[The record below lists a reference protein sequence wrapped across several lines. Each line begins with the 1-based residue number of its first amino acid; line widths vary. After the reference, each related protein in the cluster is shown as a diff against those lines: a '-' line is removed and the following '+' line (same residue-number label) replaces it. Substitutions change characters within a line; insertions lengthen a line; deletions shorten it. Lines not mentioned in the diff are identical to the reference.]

1 MQVKVSHNQKMNAD
15 QSALVNQEIEIML
28 QEGVIQKMSH
38 VSGKF
43 LSKLFLIDK
52 SNGEKRPVTNP
63 FIPFQHFKMEDL
75 HLSKDVL
82 QKGDYICKI
91 DLF

>member
-28 QEGVIQKMSH
+28 QEGAILKMSH

-52 SNGEKRPVTNP
+52 SNGEKSPVINP
-63 FIPFQHFKMEDL
+63 FIPFQHFKMEDF
-75 HLSKDVL
+75 HLSKDL
-82 QKGDYICKI
+82 LHKGDYICKI
-91 DLF
+91 DLI